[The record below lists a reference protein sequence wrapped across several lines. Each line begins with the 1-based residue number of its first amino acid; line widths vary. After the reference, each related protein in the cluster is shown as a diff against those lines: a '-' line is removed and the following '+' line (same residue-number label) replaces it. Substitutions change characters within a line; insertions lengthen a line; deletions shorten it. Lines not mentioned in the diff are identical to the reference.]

1 MSQNKNHPPNH
12 LIKETSPYLQ
22 QHAYNPVDWYPWG
35 EEALQRA
42 QDEDKPILVS
52 IGYSTCHWCHVMERE
67 SFENEEIAQ
76 YMNEHFINIKIDR
89 EERPD
94 LDAIYMDAV
103 QLIQNGQGGW
113 PLNCFLLPNKKPFFG
128 GTYFPPTPAYQRASW
143 PQVLENIS
151 KAYRERRSDI
161 EAQAEKL
168 VHYISKAQDNL
179 VPQEGAENTPVTANQ
194 QQLDTIFESLQ
205 QNFDAEN
212 GGFGGAPKFPGTMAL
227 DYCFHY
233 HLATGNV
240 AAREHLLLSL
250 DKMCRGGIYDHLG
263 GGFSRYT
270 VDERWLVPHFEKML
284 YDNALLVS
292 LLAESY
298 VLSHKP
304 IYRQHIVDTLSWVQR
319 EMKAPEGGFYSALDA
334 DSEGVEG
341 KFYVWTKAE
350 VNEVLGANAE
360 LFCKV
365 YDISEEGNWEG
376 NNIINLPHSLEEV
389 VARLDIEENQAANLE
404 HLLRDCRALLLDA
417 RTARIRPGLDD
428 KILLDWNALMVT
440 AYAKAYRALGLPEY
454 LEEAKLAMDFLLKS
468 FKVEGE
474 AWALH
479 HSYHSGTA
487 KHAAFLDDY
496 ALLIAA
502 LLELYQCT
510 QEASY
515 KDLAVQYTNFVNQQ
529 FWDYQQHLYY
539 FTAAAQDDVLLH
551 RKAIYDGAT
560 PAGNSVM
567 VHNLQQLGILV
578 PDAAFREQADQM
590 LILLEDNINKY
601 PSSFGNWATALLTEV
616 HPIRTVAVLGKEAA
630 GARRI
635 LLQQPLLNV
644 YFEVDQAS
652 QDLAKQEEDLQIII
666 CENFACGLPMNN
678 VHDALEA
685 LKNRG

>member
-1 MSQNKNHPPNH
+1 MSKHQQHPPNH
-12 LIKETSPYLQ
+12 LLEETSPYLQ

-42 QDEDKPILVS
+42 QKEDKPILVS

-67 SFENEEIAQ
+67 SFENEEIAT
-76 YMNEHFINIKIDR
+76 YMNAHFINIKIDR

-113 PLNCFLLPNKKPFFG
+113 PLNCFLLPNKQPFFG

-151 KAYRERRSDI
+151 TAFRERRSDV
-161 EAQAEKL
+161 EAQAGKL
-168 VHYISKAQDNL
+168 MSYLNKAQEQFQAPSKEAVAPAVDR
-179 VPQEGAENTPVTANQ
+179 
-194 QQLDTIFESLQ
+194 QQLDTIFEQLQ
-205 QNFDAEN
+205 QNFDEEN

-227 DYCFHY
+227 EYCWRY

-240 AAREHLLLSL
+240 AARKHLLLSL

-292 LLAESY
+292 LLAEGY
-298 VLSHKP
+298 QLSHKP
-304 IYRQHIVDTLSWVQR
+304 LYRQHIVDTLAWVER
-319 EMKAPEGGFYSALDA
+319 EMKAPAGGFYSALDA

-341 KFYVWTKAE
+341 KFYVWSKAE
-350 VNEVLGANAE
+350 IEKVLGENAD
-360 LFCKV
+360 LFCRV
-365 YDISEEGNWEG
+365 YDVSAEGNWEEK
-376 NNIINLPHSLEEV
+376 NILNLPASLEEV
-389 VARLDIEENQAANLE
+389 LQRLGEKQEQAAQLE
-404 HLLRDCRALLLDA
+404 QFLRDCRAQLLAA
-417 RTARIRPGLDD
+417 RADRIRPGLDD
-428 KILLDWNALMVT
+428 KVLLDWNALMVT
-440 AYAKAYRALGLPEY
+440 AYTKAYRALGIPAY
-454 LEEAKLAMDFLLKS
+454 LETAKTAMDFLLHN
-468 FKVEGE
+468 FRIEPDE
-474 AWALH
+474 LALY
-479 HSYHSGTA
+479 HSYHSGKT
-487 KHAAFLDDY
+487 KNPAFLDDY

-510 QEASY
+510 QTERY
-515 KDLAVQYTNFVNQQ
+515 KDLAAEYTKWVNNE
-529 FWDYQQHLYY
+529 FWDVKQQLYY
-539 FTAAAQDDVLLH
+539 FTAATQQDVLLH

-567 VHNLQQLGILV
+567 VHNLQRLGILLNK
-578 PDAAFREQADQM
+578 PAYREQAGTM
-590 LILLEDNINKY
+590 LALLEDNILKY
-601 PSSFGNWATALLTEV
+601 PSSFGNWAGALLTEV
-616 HPIRTVAVLGKEAA
+616 YPIRTVAVLGKEAV

-644 YFEVDQAS
+644 YLSVDEAS
-652 QDLAKQEEDLQIII
+652 LKAANADADLQLVI
-666 CENFACGLPMNN
+666 CENFACGLPTHD
-678 VHDALEA
+678 VHDAIEA
-685 LKNRG
+685 LKR